1 MRGTRVANLNRTRCQ
16 IANGIRFTTTDAS
29 LHTWTAVN
37 KSEGFPGGGNGG
49 QWFVK
54 RPPTVDGRPAPTGAP
69 SHVVNVR
76 NGNQYVMGN
85 YSAEAETFS
94 YSVDGNATACSCCP
108 FPPTCLV
115 EPSASNPQGSSAIP
129 RTDASN
135 QFGWG
140 AMQFAGERL
149 MNVAWIT
156 NIVSPE
162 NTRTSSIGV
171 LSLPDGGAYSAAG
184 AWR

>member
-1 MRGTRVANLNRTRCQ
+1 M
-16 IANGIRFTTTDAS
+16 
-29 LHTWTAVN
+29 HTWTAVN

-156 NIVSPE
+156 NIVSLIA
-162 NTRTSSIGV
+162 SSIDAAQ
-171 LSLPDGGAYSAAG
+171 SLANGGAYSAAG
-184 AWR
+184 ACR

>member
-1 MRGTRVANLNRTRCQ
+1 
-16 IANGIRFTTTDAS
+16 
-29 LHTWTAVN
+29 
-37 KSEGFPGGGNGG
+37 
-49 QWFVK
+49 
-54 RPPTVDGRPAPTGAP
+54 
-69 SHVVNVR
+69 
-76 NGNQYVMGN
+76 MGN

-94 YSVDGNATACSCCP
+94 YSVDGNASACSCCP

-156 NIVSPE
+156 NIVSLSA
-162 NTRTSSIGV
+162 SSIDSTQ
-171 LSLPDGGAYSAAG
+171 SLADGGAWQPARGGDEEMPNSALSLMRELNYDPRIGRAPTLCCSHCI
-184 AWR
+184 R

>member
-1 MRGTRVANLNRTRCQ
+1 
-16 IANGIRFTTTDAS
+16 
-29 LHTWTAVN
+29 
-37 KSEGFPGGGNGG
+37 
-49 QWFVK
+49 
-54 RPPTVDGRPAPTGAP
+54 
-69 SHVVNVR
+69 
-76 NGNQYVMGN
+76 MGN

-94 YSVDGNATACSCCP
+94 YSVDGNASACSCCP

-156 NIVSPE
+156 NIVSLSA
-162 NTRTSSIGV
+162 SSIDSTQ
-171 LSLPDGGAYSAAG
+171 SLADGGAYSAAG